1 MSDIPSPDRLVE
13 VGRVQAAYGIK
24 GWVWVYSNTDPIAN
38 IFAYMPWYAQV
49 GGVWQ
54 ELRVSEWREQ
64 GKGLVMR
71 LDGVIDRNGAESL
84 KGLALWVNKSCLPEL
99 QEGDYYWSDLL
110 DLSVFLEDGRLLGQV
125 HSLMETGS
133 NDVLVVRAASG
144 SMDARERL
152 IPWLPDRVVKQ
163 VDLAGRRIIVD
174 WDPEF

>member
-1 MSDIPSPDRLVE
+1 
-13 VGRVQAAYGIK
+13 
-24 GWVWVYSNTDPIAN
+24 
-38 IFAYMPWYAQV
+38 
-49 GGVWQ
+49 
-54 ELRVSEWREQ
+54 VSEWREQ